1 MKQGLEI
8 IEIQEKIISY
18 LGVLGISPFSV
29 TFTYCFENGGTLAL
43 TFWLDSEIRE
53 FLDKIEYRSICD
65 KSGYLILES
74 NNTIIIR
81 GYALIDIYSR
91 AQQI

>member
-1 MKQGLEI
+1 MKQQDEVIGV
-8 IEIQEKIISY
+8 QEKIICL
-18 LGVLGISPFSV
+18 LGTFGISPFSV
-29 TFTYCFENGGTLAL
+29 IFTYGLDNGGLLAM
-43 TFWLDSEIRE
+43 TFWLSSEVNE
-53 FLDKIEYRSICD
+53 FLEKVEYRSICD

-74 NNTIIIR
+74 NNTIILS